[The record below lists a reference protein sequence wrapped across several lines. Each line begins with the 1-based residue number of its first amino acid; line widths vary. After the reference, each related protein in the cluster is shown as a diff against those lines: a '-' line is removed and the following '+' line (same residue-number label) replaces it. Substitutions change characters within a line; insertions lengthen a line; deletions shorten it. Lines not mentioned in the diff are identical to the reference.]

1 MTVLVF
7 VYGSLKKGC
16 ENSEILTKSNFLGST
31 QTKGKNFLMI
41 SLGRFPAVF
50 NTGEDGN
57 YAIQGELYEV
67 DAYTLYLLDKLEGNG
82 EFYQRTPVLL
92 ESGRTAWMY
101 CLHPDLVLDE
111 DYIEED
117 KRVFTDNQVQTW
129 LLPPLLDDPA
139 LGW

>member
-1 MTVLVF
+1 MNVLVF
-7 VYGSLKKGC
+7 VYGSLKRGC
-16 ENSEILTKSNFLGST
+16 ENRDLLATSNYLGAT
-31 QTKGKNFLMI
+31 QTKEKSFLMI

-67 DAYTLYLLDKLEGNG
+67 DGHTLFLLDKLEGNG
-82 EFYQRTPVLL
+82 EFYERIPVLL
-92 ESGRTAWMY
+92 ESGHTAWMY

-117 KRVFTDNQVQTW
+117 RRVFTENQVQTW
-129 LLPPLLDDPA
+129 LLPPSKNMSE
-139 LGW
+139 